1 MPISQMFELIEFIGS
16 IILSVKD
23 EKEPGKLFFL
33 IVTLLL
39 TGMLVSFLGQN
50 LMMALLD
57 IKL

>member
-1 MPISQMFELIEFIGS
+1 MPIYPMFELIDFIGS

-23 EKEPGKLFFL
+23 EKEPAKLFFL

-50 LMMALLD
+50 MMMALLD
-57 IKL
+57 MKL